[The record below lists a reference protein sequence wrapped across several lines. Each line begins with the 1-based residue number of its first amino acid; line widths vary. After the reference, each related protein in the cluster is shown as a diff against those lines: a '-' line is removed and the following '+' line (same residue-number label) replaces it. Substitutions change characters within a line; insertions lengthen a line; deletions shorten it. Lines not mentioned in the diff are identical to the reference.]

1 MTLTDSELNKVIF
14 LDIETV
20 PQQKEFELLNEE
32 QKKLWEQ
39 KAKFDSAYKSGEI
52 SLSDTYQ
59 RAGIYAEFGK
69 IICISFGYVA
79 LEKGQRELRIKSI
92 SDKDEKNLLS
102 KLLKL
107 IQGFDKDTLLCA
119 HNGKEFD
126 FPYICRRLL
135 INGLKIPKLLD
146 LQNKK
151 SWEVKHLDTMEL
163 WKFGDYKHYTSLD
176 LLANIFN
183 IESSKKEMD
192 GSMVGKMYYEE
203 NNLKKIVEYCEL
215 DVWVLAN
222 VFLKL
227 NSMDTI
233 GKAQTKFI

>member
-39 KAKFDSAYKSGEI
+39 KAKFDSAFKSGEI

-92 SDKDEKNLLS
+92 SDKEEKNLLS

-107 IQGFDKDTLLCA
+107 IEGFDKETLLCA

-135 INGLKIPKLLD
+135 INGLKIPKILD

-192 GSMVGKMYYEE
+192 GSMVGKVYYEE

-233 GKAQTKFI
+233 SKAQTKFI

>member
-14 LDIETV
+14 LDVETV
-20 PQQKEFELLNEE
+20 PQQKEFELINEE

-92 SDKDEKNLLS
+92 SDKEEKNLLS

-107 IQGFDKDTLLCA
+107 IEGFDKETLLCA

-135 INGLKIPKLLD
+135 INGLKIPKILD

-192 GSMVGKMYYEE
+192 GSMVGKVYYEE

>member
-1 MTLTDSELNKVIF
+1 MTLSDSELNKVIF

-79 LEKGQRELRIKSI
+79 LEKGQREFRIKSI
-92 SDKDEKNLLS
+92 ADKEEKNLLV

-107 IQGFDKDTLLCA
+107 IEGFDKETLLCA

-135 INGLKIPKLLD
+135 INGLKIPKILD

-192 GSMVGKMYYEE
+192 GSMVGKVYYEE

>member
-1 MTLTDSELNKVIF
+1 
-14 LDIETV
+14 
-20 PQQKEFELLNEE
+20 
-32 QKKLWEQ
+32 
-39 KAKFDSAYKSGEI
+39 
-52 SLSDTYQ
+52 
-59 RAGIYAEFGK
+59 
-69 IICISFGYVA
+69 
-79 LEKGQRELRIKSI
+79 
-92 SDKDEKNLLS
+92 
-102 KLLKL
+102 
-107 IQGFDKDTLLCA
+107 
-119 HNGKEFD
+119 
-126 FPYICRRLL
+126 
-135 INGLKIPKLLD
+135 
-146 LQNKK
+146 
-151 SWEVKHLDTMEL
+151 MEL

-192 GSMVGKMYYEE
+192 GSMVCKMYYEE